1 MKNGLLVYC
10 LLLTVAVGYLF
21 YKVNK
26 NTTTAS
32 KEEVVVPEGA
42 GGNIV
47 FINVDTLLEHYN
59 FYKDLRE
66 ILTKKQD
73 SIDDIL
79 KKRGRDLEGEIAMYQ
94 KLAGNMTEEQR
105 AKEEDRLGK
114 KQQQLMQF
122 KDDLVHKLSAQED
135 ALQDSLHKHLTS
147 YLKDLNNKT
156 NYHFILGYQ
165 RGSGI
170 LLANDSL
177 DITGSVIEG
186 LNKRK

>member
-1 MKNGLLVYC
+1 MKNGLLIYC
-10 LLLTVAVGYLF
+10 MLLTAAVAYLF
-21 YKVNK
+21 YKVSK
-26 NTTTAS
+26 NNSAS
-32 KEEVVVPEGA
+32 PKSEIVVPEGK

-59 FYKDLRE
+59 YYKDLRD

-73 SIDDIL
+73 SIDAVL
-79 KKRGRDLEGEIAMYQ
+79 KNRGRDLEGAIAMYQ
-94 KLAGNMTEEQR
+94 KLAGNMSEEQR
-105 AKEEDRLGK
+105 AKEEEQLGK
-114 KQQQLMQF
+114 RQQQLMQF
-122 KDDLVHKLSAQED
+122 KDDLLNKLSVQED

-165 RGSGI
+165 RGNGI

-177 DITGSVIEG
+177 DITTSVIEG
-186 LNKRK
+186 LNNRK